1 MTPLE
6 TAAVLFTL
14 LNVWLTVKEN
24 IWCWPTGIVG
34 VTLYGFVNYEAR
46 LYSNTALQVI
56 YLVLSIH
63 GWYEWLH
70 GGAHK
75 TPLTITRASRRTL
88 ALCLVSA
95 VVISAVLLLVL
106 RATTGAALPV
116 WDAST
121 TAFSLVA
128 QWMMNEKLVENW
140 LLWLAVDIVYVP
152 IYAVR
157 SYNMTAALYAIFC
170 LLAWKGYV
178 DWRRSSKENQRSE
191 VELGFRS

>member
-1 MTPLE
+1 MS
-6 TAAVLFTL
+6 AILF
-14 LNVWLTVKEN
+14 V
-24 IWCWPTGIVG
+24 
-34 VTLYGFVNYEAR
+34 
-46 LYSNTALQVI
+46 
-56 YLVLSIH
+56 
-63 GWYEWLH
+63 
-70 GGAHK
+70 
-75 TPLTITRASRRTL
+75 
-88 ALCLVSA
+88 
-95 VVISAVLLLVL
+95 VL

-157 SYNMTAALYAIFC
+157 SYNLTAALYAIFC

-178 DWRRSSKENQRSE
+178 DWKRSAKEIRRQKSE
-191 VELGFRS
+191 IRDDGSV

>member
-14 LNVWLTVKEN
+14 ANVWLAVKEN

-34 VTLYGFVNYEAR
+34 VILYAVVNYEAR
-46 LYSNTALQVI
+46 LYSNAALQVI

-70 GGAHK
+70 GG
-75 TPLTITRASRRTL
+75 TNRSQLTVTRAGLRTL
-88 ALCLVSA
+88 SICLGA
-95 VVISAVLLLVL
+95 GLLMSGILVLVL
-106 RATTGAALPV
+106 RATTDAALPL

-140 LLWLAVDIVYVP
+140 LLWLAVDVIYVP
-152 IYAVR
+152 IYAFR
-157 SYNMTAALYAIFC
+157 SYPMTAALYAIFC

-178 DWRRSSKENQRSE
+178 DWKRSVRS
-191 VELGFRS
+191 VPASDPAST